1 MRSRDKTSLR
11 LVALLAVLA
20 LAVAA
25 CGGDDDDDTSTTGG
39 DTGTTGADTGTTA
52 AAGEGGETFTIGVS
66 NTLVGNGWREQMV
79 CAIQAQAAA
88 VGVVDEV
95 VLANRNAGTPE
106 QIADIQGLIS
116 QGVDAIIVNPT
127 DREALN
133 PVLEEAIAQGIVV
146 VPSTRR

>member
-25 CGGDDDDDTSTTGG
+25 CGGDDDDDTSRTTGG
-39 DTGTTGADTGTTA
+39 DTGTTGGDTGTTA

-66 NTLVGNGWREQMV
+66 NTLVGNAWREQMV

-88 VGVVDEV
+88 SGVVDEV
-95 VLANRNAGTPE
+95 VARQPQRRDAG
-106 QIADIQGLIS
+106 AD
-116 QGVDAIIVNPT
+116 
-127 DREALN
+127 
-133 PVLEEAIAQGIVV
+133 
-146 VPSTRR
+146 RRHPGPHLPGRRRHHRQPDGP